1 MCTDRAAEPKKAWEK
16 LKIKRLRE
24 YVWIAVVVL
33 LLLILV
39 FFAFKGEDEK
49 SKNVMSQ
56 GTETEQKLAAI
67 LGEIEGVGEVQV
79 MIGETED
86 GQKSVVVVC
95 DGARSLQVIMD
106 VREAAAAAVGTHQNQ
121 VKIYI
126 RGNN

>member
-1 MCTDRAAEPKKAWEK
+1 MNTDRAAEPKKAWEK

-39 FFAFKGEDEK
+39 FFAFQGEDEK

-79 MIGETED
+79 MIGETEG